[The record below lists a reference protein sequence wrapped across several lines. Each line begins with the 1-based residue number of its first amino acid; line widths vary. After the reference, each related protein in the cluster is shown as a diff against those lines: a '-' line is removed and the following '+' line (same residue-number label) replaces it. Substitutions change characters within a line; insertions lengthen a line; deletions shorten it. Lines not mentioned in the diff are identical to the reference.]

1 MSSSE
6 STKAPESFQVPER
19 SHQSLVNLAYNI
31 LKYLEDDIV
40 GDKEILELETCS
52 ECTNNILARPLKA
65 LTILSCG
72 HIFHRSCVEKQLLF
86 TKPGACPFPNCG
98 KVVDIVVNP
107 NSIRRGSQSSQSS
120 VTSASLS

>member
-6 STKAPESFQVPER
+6 STKAPESFQIPER
-19 SHQSLVNLAYNI
+19 SRPSLVNHRNLAYNI

-40 GDKEILELETCS
+40 GDKEILELELCS
-52 ECTNNILARPLKA
+52 KCTNNILARPLKA

-72 HIFHRSCVEKQLLF
+72 HIFHWSCVEKQLLF

-107 NSIRRGSQSSQSS
+107 NSIRRGSQSSQS
-120 VTSASLS
+120 